1 MKHRSFS
8 PRIASL
14 MLAMVV
20 GASTFS
26 APAPALAAAAPLPIV
41 QVPLTSPSPIRPQV
55 LFAVGNSESMDG
67 TLSGAI
73 MTGSGAQS
81 GNESAP
87 ASLLASSSPADF
99 AVPAGFT
106 PPLAAGSGGQAPIT
120 VVKNGVEY
128 DNSASRLNV
137 AKGSVRQILSSY
149 LASTDFALEDYATSN
164 VSVYQ
169 TWVYYMSNPGGFV
182 FTNTPS
188 SGGDYVAN
196 PCYGYGNFAGVSD
209 VQNDCYQIDQSGL
222 YGGGY
227 GSSTSIAGASYLQ
240 IAQSSDDPDIN
251 DVLYA
256 YYNNGQ
262 EPSVNVGYGSISGYV
277 FNGSYYSYAGAINPP
292 SSTPY
297 TVFNLSEYNSGSTL
311 VGYSNSQPWGV
322 SEATSP
328 TNAGF
333 VPFSPQVMYSYRG
346 FGYGASQSA
355 SSGRMLVP
363 MTSAGQAPTTTS
375 VNTALAVFTPYL
387 APETDQAGTSEIKAE
402 AGQSPLGGLLSKALD
417 YYQNNP
423 NPSGYTS
430 AQLSGC
436 GIQKYVIL
444 ITDGLP
450 TEDNDG
456 NFWPPLG
463 SAAAAGYGVSATF
476 DPSTGAL
483 KSTNDQALTDT
494 INAISA
500 LQKQGIETFVVGLGA
515 GVDPSLNNAAAQA
528 MNAMAVAGGT
538 YNPGFN
544 APLLPVQYAGGT
556 LDAGYLAATSPA
568 ALVTDLNQALIKIQA
583 GAQSTTSAAVNSAT
597 ISTDTSIYQTT
608 YTSSNTPYSDWT
620 GNLLAFKIG
629 PTGQVNTSPSSA
641 TWQAQYA
648 LDQQVC
654 GSPGPLGG
662 PHGGPG
668 GCSND
673 IASRLIATFNPQA
686 NAGAPF
692 EWSNL
697 SSAQQSSLGSQ
708 NMLDYLRGDT
718 ALEQRNGGTYRNR
731 SYLLGDIVDSNPVY
745 VGVPDGPYQD
755 ASYAAFIQAEQ
766 ARTPILY
773 VGANDG
779 MMHGFNANNGSEA
792 MAYVPDNVMANLP
805 DLAQPLYNQQH
816 HYFVDGSPTVNDVLL
831 AKDGKWHTE
840 LVSGEGGGGSSVFA
854 LDVTTP
860 PTSES
865 QWASDVLWEYNANG
879 SDPNMGL
886 TYSQPIIARIAAST
900 VTDASNNLPTNGFAV
915 FFGNGYDSANEHAV
929 LYALHAGSGSLIRE
943 IDLCNAVAGACNPNV
958 PDGLSSV
965 VAANDNGLLGG
976 VANHV
981 FAGDLQGNLWSI
993 NVSSANPSLW
1003 TVRLLFKAE
1012 DASGNPQPI
1021 TVQPTVSLNPS
1032 YPNVQGL
1039 MVYFGTGELLNNG
1052 DLSSNQV
1059 QSFYGVLD
1067 RIGATGTY
1075 TRSNLVQQTIT
1086 DVQAG
1091 TLDSGG
1097 HALQSTARTSTD
1109 YPVNYQT
1116 QDGWYFDLPG
1126 PIGGNAPSER
1136 DITNP
1141 LVDNGGIVFTTY
1153 TPAGSGNL
1161 TCNSGGVSFL
1171 MDVNFATGGAFSAPR
1186 LGLGLN
1192 GAFTSV
1198 NGSAPTGTQ
1207 VSGGYLAAP
1216 TVLGNPFGG
1225 ADIYTPAS
1233 NLQIPMTIESYGGH
1247 QIVGWL
1253 RVL

>member
-1 MKHRSFS
+1 MKRLSFS
-8 PRIASL
+8 LSL
-14 MLAMVV
+14 CARVATLVV
-20 GASTFS
+20 SAGFA
-26 APAPALAAAAPLPIV
+26 APAIAAAPPLPIV

-81 GNESAP
+81 GNKAAP

-99 AVPAGFT
+99 TVPAGFV

-120 VVKNGVEY
+120 VVNNGIEY

-149 LASTDFALEDYATSN
+149 LASTDFALEDYAISN
-164 VSVYQ
+164 PSVYQ
-169 TWVYYMSNPGGFV
+169 TWVYYMSGAGGFV
-182 FTNTPS
+182 FTDTPVA
-188 SGGDYVAN
+188 GGNYVAN
-196 PCYGYGNFAGVSD
+196 PCFNYANFAGVSD
-209 VQNDCYQIDQSGL
+209 VQYDCYQIDESGQ
-222 YGGGY
+222 YGNGY
-227 GSSTSIAGASYLQ
+227 GTSTSISNDAYLQ

-256 YYNNGQ
+256 YYNGGQ
-262 EPSVNVGYGSISGYV
+262 EPSVNIGYGAISGYLLNNFGGYNYV
-277 FNGSYYSYAGAINPP
+277 GPINPP
-292 SSTPY
+292 ASTPY
-297 TVFNLSEYNSGSTL
+297 TLFNLAEYNSGSTL
-311 VGYSNSQPWGV
+311 VGYSSSLPGGV
-322 SEATSP
+322 NELTSP

-355 SSGRMLVP
+355 DSGRLLVP
-363 MTSAGQAPTTTS
+363 MTSAGQAPTTTT
-375 VNTALAVFTPYL
+375 VNTALAAFTRYL
-387 APETDQAGTSEIKAE
+387 APETDRADTPEIKAE
-402 AGQSPLGGLLSKALD
+402 AGQSPLGGLLNRALS
-417 YYQNNP
+417 YYKTDP
-423 NPSGYTS
+423 NPSDYTG
-430 AQLSGC
+430 AQLAGC

-476 DPSTGAL
+476 DPSSGAL
-483 KSTNDQALTDT
+483 VSTNDQALTDT
-494 INAISA
+494 IDAIAA
-500 LQKQGIETFVVGLGA
+500 LQKDGIETFVVGLGA
-515 GVDPSLNNAAAQA
+515 GVDPALNNAAAQA

-544 APLLPVQYAGGT
+544 APLLPVQYNGAT

-568 ALVTDLNQALIKIQA
+568 ALVGDLNQVLIKIQA

-597 ISTDTSIYQTT
+597 INTNTSIYQAT

-620 GNLLAFKIG
+620 GNLLDFRIG
-629 PTGQVNTSPSSA
+629 STGQVNTAPSSA
-641 TWQAQYA
+641 LWQAQYT
-648 LDQQVC
+648 LDEQVC
-654 GSPGPLGG
+654 GNPGPLGG
-662 PHGGPG
+662 ARGGSG
-668 GCSND
+668 GCNND
-673 IASRLIATFNPQA
+673 IAARQIATFNTQS
-686 NAGAPF
+686 NTGVPF
-692 EWSNL
+692 EWSDL
-697 SSAQQSSLGSQ
+697 STAQQGLLGSQ
-708 NMLDYLRGDT
+708 NVLDYLRGDT

-755 ASYAAFIQAEQ
+755 PSYATFVQNQQ
-766 ARTPILY
+766 ARTPVLY

-779 MMHGFNANNGSEA
+779 MLHGFNALNGSEV
-792 MAYVPDNVMANLP
+792 MAYVPANIMANLP

-831 AKDGKWHTE
+831 AKDGAWHTE
-840 LVSGEGGGGSSVFA
+840 LVSGESGGGSSIFA

-865 QWASDVLWEYNANG
+865 QLAGDVLWEYNADG

-886 TYSQPIIARIAAST
+886 TYSQPILVRIAAST
-900 VTDASNNLPTNGFAV
+900 VTDASTHLPTNGFAA

-929 LYALHAGSGSLIRE
+929 LYALHAGSGALIRE
-943 IDLCNAVAGACNPNV
+943 IDLCDAVSGACNPNL

-976 VANHV
+976 DANHI

-993 NVSSANPSLW
+993 NISNVDPALW

-1012 DASGNPQPI
+1012 DANGNPQPI

-1052 DLSSNQV
+1052 DLSSNQT

-1075 TRSNLVQQTIT
+1075 TRANLVEQTVTNIA
-1086 DVQAG
+1086 AG
-1091 TLDSGG
+1091 TIDSTGK
-1097 HALQSTARTSTD
+1097 ALQSTARSSTNN
-1109 YPVNYQT
+1109 PVNYQT

-1126 PIGGNAPSER
+1126 PIAGNSPSER

-1153 TPAGSGNL
+1153 TPAGAGNL

-1171 MDVNFATGGAFSAPR
+1171 MDVNFATGGAFSTPR
-1186 LGLGLN
+1186 LGIGLN
-1192 GAFTSV
+1192 GAFVNV
-1198 NGSAPTGTQ
+1198 NGAAPSGTQ
-1207 VSGGYLAAP
+1207 IGGGYLAAP

-1233 NLQIPMTIESYGGH
+1233 NLRIPMTIESYGGH